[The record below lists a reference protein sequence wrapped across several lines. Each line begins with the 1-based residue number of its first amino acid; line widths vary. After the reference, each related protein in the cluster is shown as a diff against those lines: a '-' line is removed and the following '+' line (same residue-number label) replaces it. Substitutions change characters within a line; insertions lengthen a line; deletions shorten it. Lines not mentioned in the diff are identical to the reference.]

1 MRIESQN
8 LFIFLFFII
17 VNNNNKHN
25 NNSNIN
31 INININ
37 EINDKQTRQYLLKT
51 KIYLL
56 KKLCKFVC

>member
-31 INININ
+31 ININ